1 MNSLSSASSIFKANR
16 TTTKVSSPLGRW
28 FSLNACR
35 SSSSKGFGVEMST
48 GNPRKSLMAV
58 AAAPIIWFMTS
69 HTALMVSS
77 LSSNSSSGVSD
88 PIRISTITLISL
100 RRSSMILLPARPSTY
115 FISMPM
121 AGSRLP
127 MVNSSVGTT
136 VTLGVVISTRWSSR
150 LETAVAEEPRLIFII
165 SPRASISIGLNNSF
179 SIPSIRSF
187 ARPDSIRRLSSQP
200 YFSYGCP
207 CGP

>member
-1 MNSLSSASSIFKANR
+1 
-16 TTTKVSSPLGRW
+16 
-28 FSLNACR
+28 
-35 SSSSKGFGVEMST
+35 MST
-48 GNPRKSLMAV
+48 GKPRKSLIAV

-69 HTALMVSS
+69 HTALIVRS
-77 LSSNSSSGVSD
+77 LSSNSSSGVSE
-88 PIRISTITLISL
+88 PIRISTMTLMSR
-100 RRSSMILLPARPSTY
+100 RRSSMMLLPSRPSTY
-115 FISMPM
+115 LISTPM

-136 VTLGVVISTRWSSR
+136 VTLGVVMSTRWSSK

-187 ARPDSIRRLSSQP
+187 ARPDSIRHLSSQP
-200 YFSYGCP
+200 YFSYGFP
-207 CGP
+207 CGL